1 MASAVAQ
8 YVVSLTS
15 NGRVSRQGSI
25 SEVVAK
31 DDKLAAEM
39 MEEQEALQIEEG
51 VACNAEDVPKKSGDG
66 KLVMAEEILEG
77 HVSWT
82 ASRCYVFL

>member
-15 NGRVSRQGSI
+15 NGRIASQGSI

-39 MEEQEALQIEEG
+39 MKEQEALQMEKGI
-51 VACNAEDVPKKSGDG
+51 ACNAEDVPNKSGDG

-82 ASRCYVFL
+82 ASRCHMLI